1 MGGSWGRWIYF
12 NIFWRLQKRNQPIML
27 ETIATFIILGLLGL
41 FVLFAGY
48 IVFSEPEE
56 TEKKEI
62 RIFR

>member
-1 MGGSWGRWIYF
+1 
-12 NIFWRLQKRNQPIML
+12 ML

-48 IVFSEPEE
+48 IVFSEPEK